1 MVKYKKESVTK
12 VEAAPAS
19 TKKPSKKSKRD
30 AEVDLDIQNNPKK
43 QKKELIQ
50 AEKKAPPPKKVETSN
65 SSDSKKELK
74 KDTDVE
80 MAEAKQ
86 KSNAKQTQ
94 TNETPSTQAR
104 GGSNQLFAGNL
115 SSKTKKSD
123 LEKFFKGVGG
133 EIKVVRLARGYA
145 HVEFASVEAVQK
157 ALKLNG
163 KPLLGRKIKLDD
175 FNKNPA
181 PRSSNADG
189 NFQRGE
195 GSQVK
200 TILVKK
206 NGKYVGEDEMKT
218 ALRDHFSACGE
229 ITRFAIPC
237 DQDTG
242 ATKGMAFLGFI
253 NEDGFNKALE
263 LNGSELGGRNIVV
276 TEASTRVQNG
286 DRKSGRRQGRRRGR
300 PLRQRRRDS
309 FKKGPGKGNGETVEH
324 PAKQAEAALDSKTKP
339 SKKSKRDVEVDLD
352 IPKDAKKQK
361 KELIQAVEKAP
372 PKKNNKKKKKK
383 KKNANVE
390 MAEAEQ
396 KPIAKQ
402 PKTLFAG
409 RLPFHIEKSDLESF
423 FKEVGE
429 IKDVRLAKGIAHVEF
444 ASEEAAQKAMKL
456 NGKPLLG
463 RNILLDFANAKPA
476 PRPRNLVK
484 TIFVT
489 GFNKSLSEDEMKT
502 ALRAHFSDC
511 GEIKRISLPYYQE
524 TGDSKGVAY
533 LDFSEDGFNKAMEL
547 NGSELGG
554 RNIVVIEARPKEK
567 NADRNSGD
575 DSSKRGPGRGNG

>member
-1 MVKYKKESVTK
+1 MVKSKKESITK
-12 VEAAPAS
+12 V
-19 TKKPSKKSKRD
+19 
-30 AEVDLDIQNNPKK
+30 
-43 QKKELIQ
+43 
-50 AEKKAPPPKKVETSN
+50 
-65 SSDSKKELK
+65 
-74 KDTDVE
+74 
-80 MAEAKQ
+80 
-86 KSNAKQTQ
+86 
-94 TNETPSTQAR
+94 
-104 GGSNQLFAGNL
+104 
-115 SSKTKKSD
+115 
-123 LEKFFKGVGG
+123 
-133 EIKVVRLARGYA
+133 
-145 HVEFASVEAVQK
+145 
-157 ALKLNG
+157 
-163 KPLLGRKIKLDD
+163 
-175 FNKNPA
+175 
-181 PRSSNADG
+181 
-189 NFQRGE
+189 
-195 GSQVK
+195 
-200 TILVKK
+200 
-206 NGKYVGEDEMKT
+206 
-218 ALRDHFSACGE
+218 
-229 ITRFAIPC
+229 
-237 DQDTG
+237 
-242 ATKGMAFLGFI
+242 
-253 NEDGFNKALE
+253 
-263 LNGSELGGRNIVV
+263 
-276 TEASTRVQNG
+276 
-286 DRKSGRRQGRRRGR
+286 
-300 PLRQRRRDS
+300 
-309 FKKGPGKGNGETVEH
+309 
-324 PAKQAEAALDSKTKP
+324 EAALDSKTKP

-372 PKKNNKKKKKK
+372 PKKNKKKKKKK

-502 ALRAHFSDC
+502 SLRAHFSDC

-547 NGSELGG
+547 NESELGG

-567 NADRNSGD
+567 NADGNSGRGND
-575 DSSKRGPGRGNG
+575 DSSKRGPGRGNGEMRP

>member
-1 MVKYKKESVTK
+1 MV
-12 VEAAPAS
+12 
-19 TKKPSKKSKRD
+19 KSKR
-30 AEVDLDIQNNPKK
+30 ESI
-43 QKKELIQ
+43 
-50 AEKKAPPPKKVETSN
+50 
-65 SSDSKKELK
+65 
-74 KDTDVE
+74 
-80 MAEAKQ
+80 
-86 KSNAKQTQ
+86 
-94 TNETPSTQAR
+94 
-104 GGSNQLFAGNL
+104 
-115 SSKTKKSD
+115 TK
-123 LEKFFKGVGG
+123 
-133 EIKVVRLARGYA
+133 
-145 HVEFASVEAVQK
+145 
-157 ALKLNG
+157 
-163 KPLLGRKIKLDD
+163 
-175 FNKNPA
+175 
-181 PRSSNADG
+181 
-189 NFQRGE
+189 
-195 GSQVK
+195 
-200 TILVKK
+200 
-206 NGKYVGEDEMKT
+206 
-218 ALRDHFSACGE
+218 
-229 ITRFAIPC
+229 
-237 DQDTG
+237 
-242 ATKGMAFLGFI
+242 
-253 NEDGFNKALE
+253 
-263 LNGSELGGRNIVV
+263 
-276 TEASTRVQNG
+276 
-286 DRKSGRRQGRRRGR
+286 
-300 PLRQRRRDS
+300 
-309 FKKGPGKGNGETVEH
+309 
-324 PAKQAEAALDSKTKP
+324 AEAALDSKTKP

-567 NADRNSGD
+567 NDDRNSGD

>member
-1 MVKYKKESVTK
+1 M
-12 VEAAPAS
+12 
-19 TKKPSKKSKRD
+19 RH
-30 AEVDLDIQNNPKK
+30 
-43 QKKELIQ
+43 Q
-50 AEKKAPPPKKVETSN
+50 ALRLEEDQIYYLLEIFP
-65 SSDSKKELK
+65 LK
-74 KDTDVE
+74 L
-80 MAEAKQ
+80 
-86 KSNAKQTQ
+86 
-94 TNETPSTQAR
+94 R
-104 GGSNQLFAGNL
+104 NL
-115 SSKTKKSD
+115 TCK
-123 LEKFFKGVGG
+123 EKFFKGVGG

-181 PRSSNADG
+181 PRSS
-189 NFQRGE
+189 
-195 GSQVK
+195 
-200 TILVKK
+200 
-206 NGKYVGEDEMKT
+206 
-218 ALRDHFSACGE
+218 ACGE

-237 DQDTG
+237 DQETG
-242 ATKGMAFLGFI
+242 ATKGMAFLDFI

-324 PAKQAEAALDSKTKP
+324 PAKQVEAALDSKTKP

-372 PKKNNKKKKKK
+372 PKKNKKKKKKK

-429 IKDVRLAKGIAHVEF
+429 IVDVRLAKGIAHVEF

-484 TIFVT
+484 TIFVS
-489 GFNKSLSEDEMKT
+489 GFNKSLSEDE
-502 ALRAHFSDC
+502 
-511 GEIKRISLPYYQE
+511 
-524 TGDSKGVAY
+524 V
-533 LDFSEDGFNKAMEL
+533 
-547 NGSELGG
+547 
-554 RNIVVIEARPKEK
+554 
-567 NADRNSGD
+567 
-575 DSSKRGPGRGNG
+575 